1 MIRLLAKLFIRNRDD
16 TGDPAVRRA
25 YGVLCGAVG
34 IALNALLFGAKAFA
48 GAVTGSIAMTAD
60 AFNNLSDAL
69 SSVITL
75 AGFRLSGKRNDT
87 EHPFGHGRAEYVA
100 GLIVAMLI
108 LMMGFDLVR
117 SSIEQIFEPEAVAF
131 SALSCGIL
139 AAAILVKLYMA
150 AYNAAV
156 GRRIQS
162 VAMRATAMDS
172 LSDAAATLAVL
183 ASSLV
188 GHFLGWNIDA
198 YAGALVSVLILRAG
212 YCAARDTISPL
223 LGNPP
228 DPAFVKRIEA
238 IVGACP
244 EIRGMHDLIVHDYG
258 AGRRMISLHAEVPAD
273 GDLLAMHDAIDAV
286 ERQLAEEL
294 GCQAVIH
301 MDPIATDDAQV
312 EAARQR
318 VLAALRAALGDDVS
332 VHDFRM
338 VAGPKHT
345 KLIFDVLV
353 PQALERSD
361 ADVCAMARKL
371 VQALDPAWDAVV
383 NVDRPYV

>member
-1 MIRLLAKLFIRNRDD
+1 MTKALIRLFIRDADNTKNAR
-16 TGDPAVRRA
+16 VRQS
-25 YGVLCGAVG
+25 YGVLSGAVG
-34 IALNALLFGAKAFA
+34 IACNVFLFALKVAIGLL
-48 GAVTGSIAMTAD
+48 TGSVSIAAD

-69 SSVITL
+69 SSAITL

-108 LMMGFDLVR
+108 LMMGFDLAR
-117 SSIEQIFEPEAVAF
+117 SSIGQIFAPEPVGFNAA
-131 SALSCGIL
+131 SCAIL
-139 AAAILVKLYMA
+139 AAAVAVKLYMA
-150 AYNAAV
+150 AYNFAV

-198 YAGALVSVLILRAG
+198 YAGAVVSALILRAG

-228 DPAFVKRIEA
+228 DPAFVKRIEQ
-238 IVGACP
+238 IVGECP

-273 GDLLAMHDAIDAV
+273 GDLMQMHDAIDAV
-286 ERQLAEEL
+286 ERQLSEEL

-312 EAARQR
+312 EAAQAR

-338 VAGPKHT
+338 VAGPKRT
-345 KLIFDVLV
+345 NLIFDVLV
-353 PQALERSD
+353 PQALARSD
-361 ADVCAMARKL
+361 AEVRVMARKL

>member
-1 MIRLLAKLFIRNRDD
+1 
-16 TGDPAVRRA
+16 
-25 YGVLCGAVG
+25 
-34 IALNALLFGAKAFA
+34 
-48 GAVTGSIAMTAD
+48 
-60 AFNNLSDAL
+60 
-69 SSVITL
+69 
-75 AGFRLSGKRNDT
+75 
-87 EHPFGHGRAEYVA
+87 
-100 GLIVAMLI
+100 
-108 LMMGFDLVR
+108 MMGFDLAR

-361 ADVCAMARKL
+361 ADVRAMARKL